1 MGTIPVIRRED
12 TGGSSK
18 DKSHSAP
25 LSLRSGS
32 LHKGPDGG
40 GGGGADGGG
49 GDCTGVQQLTV
60 CAVPLR
66 LQGLQCLQCRC
77 SLSVRGVAMEGR
89 SSDVRRTRN

>member
-32 LHKGPDGG
+32 LHKGPDGVD
-40 GGGGADGGG
+40 GGADGGG

-60 CAVPLR
+60 RAVPLR